1 MKLGKIIRAL
11 RRSRVRREILKM
23 LCSASEQEVEV
34 YPAMLASLTGASYVN
49 ILGALRGFGSRYREE
64 YSLLSLGLVEELRL
78 GGDMRFYRI
87 KNPEICKILN
97 QLKIF

>member
-23 LCSASEQEVEV
+23 LCSASEQEAEV
-34 YPAMLASLTGASYVN
+34 YPAMLASLTGASYAN
-49 ILGALRGFGSRYREE
+49 ILGALRGFGNRYREE

-78 GGDMRFYRI
+78 GDMRFYRI